1 LLGALETLLG
11 DAKFIKHNHRALF
24 VSFFLIL
31 KIFLQLGEVL
41 FVVFHEV
48 LLSLLLGVLFNFLV
62 LQFGEVTSVLKD
74 PNKAVLF

>member
-1 LLGALETLLG
+1 
-11 DAKFIKHNHRALF
+11 
-24 VSFFLIL
+24 L

-62 LQFGEVTSVLKD
+62 LQFGEVTSVLED
-74 PNKAVLF
+74 PNKAVFF